1 VDTRDTN
8 LRREALVGFALPG
21 HPFSEKSHA
30 QNVRSS
36 YTTGQAACTMSGWPP
51 CTLLVQ
57 ALAMSAQGELLRQW
71 RERVGLTLEQAADA
85 VDVIALSRGIDKKGR
100 RVPRTHASLSRWET
114 GVVDTKELGLEL
126 IAAAY
131 GVSVEDLRR
140 PPPQEGARAVRQV
153 EVPAD
158 HADMVAAFIEALERK
173 AG

>member
-1 VDTRDTN
+1 
-8 LRREALVGFALPG
+8 
-21 HPFSEKSHA
+21 
-30 QNVRSS
+30 
-36 YTTGQAACTMSGWPP
+36 
-51 CTLLVQ
+51 
-57 ALAMSAQGELLRQW
+57 MSAQGELLRQW